1 MVKKLRE
8 IKTEIEDKEREEKAS
23 KLIKKVEE
31 LEEKVKFP
39 DEFRIIV
46 IRAID
51 WTFNILA
58 KRLGGHWK
66 LDPDELTALGD
77 SYIALAEKYL
87 PEGASRFSVEINVV
101 LWTSIIILKRVA
113 LK

>member
-8 IKTEIEDKEREEKAS
+8 IKTEIEDKEREEK
-23 KLIKKVEE
+23 LKKVPPVPEE
-31 LEEKVKFP
+31 AKVKFP

-66 LDPDELTALGD
+66 LDPDELIALGD

-113 LK
+113 LR

>member
-1 MVKKLRE
+1 MAKKLKE
-8 IKTEIEDKEREEKAS
+8 IKKEIEDKEREEKA
-23 KLIKKVEE
+23 KKVPPAPEE
-31 LEEKVKFP
+31 AKVEFP
-39 DEFRIIV
+39 DPFRATV
-46 IRAID
+46 IRVIN

-58 KRLGGHWK
+58 KRLGEHWK
-66 LDPDELTALGD
+66 LDSDELTTLGD

-101 LWTSIIILKRVA
+101 LWTSIVIFKRVA

>member
-8 IKTEIEDKEREEKAS
+8 IKKEIEDKEREEKEKEVPPIPKEKA
-23 KLIKKVEE
+23 VE
-31 LEEKVKFP
+31 FP

-46 IRAID
+46 IRTID

-58 KRLGGHWK
+58 KRLGEHWK
-66 LDPDELTALGD
+66 LDPDELTALGN

-87 PEGASRFSVEINVV
+87 PEGANRFSVEINVV
-101 LWTSIIILKRVA
+101 LWTGIIILKRVA